1 MPDASMRLR
10 CACGWET
17 MGTERDVVAAATEH
31 GEPVHKMRPTRDEV
45 LAMVVPDTIRF
56 RASIRHWNPEKKTGL
71 AVADIPAEHVP
82 AIGGLKQ
89 QRVHG
94 RIGGAEFTSNVM
106 PAGGGRLALSI
117 SKAIMTSAG
126 AGIGADCDVEITR
139 VGGDAAT
146 VG

>member
-1 MPDASMRLR
+1 MTDASLRLR

-17 MGTERDVVAAATEH
+17 TGSENDVVAAANEH
-31 GEPVHKMRPTRDEV
+31 GERVHNMRPTRDEV
-45 LAMVVPDTIRF
+45 LAMVVRDTFRF
-56 RASIRHWNPEKKTGL
+56 RASIRYWNPEKKTGL
-71 AVADIPAEHVP
+71 AVADIPSEHIP
-82 AIGGLKQ
+82 AMGGLKQ

-94 RIGGAEFTSNVM
+94 TIGGAEFTSNVM

-117 SKAIMTSAG
+117 SKAMMTSAG